1 MQGYFITAQTG
12 PPNSMEQEQRLE
24 EMENSIERIDGKMDE
39 VLDCLKGG
47 GLIGVG
53 LVAKVNELEKTV
65 QDMKNER
72 LTERTEVAFY
82 KGMIKWFAAAITLMS
97 LAYMFNQFFNKH

>member
-1 MQGYFITAQTG
+1 MD
-12 PPNSMEQEQRLE
+12 PEKRLE
-24 EMENSIERIDGKMDE
+24 EMETNIEKIDGKLDE

-47 GLIGVG
+47 GLIGTG
-53 LVAKVNELEKTV
+53 LVAKVNSLETTV

-97 LAYMFNQFFNKH
+97 IAYMFNQMFNKH

>member
-1 MQGYFITAQTG
+1 MSTE
-12 PPNSMEQEQRLE
+12 NRLE
-24 EMENSIERIDGKMDE
+24 EMETSIEKIDGKLDE

-47 GLIGVG
+47 GLIGIG
-53 LVAKVNELEKTV
+53 LVAKVNALETIV

-82 KGMIKWFAAAITLMS
+82 KGLIKWFGGVIAVMA
-97 LAYMFNQFFNKH
+97 LAYMFNQFFTK